1 MTKNVRIEH
10 REIDGWMVGYIN
22 IYIYSQFFFEYIYNV
37 YIYITYTYMYHIYI
51 LKQCMDK
58 ETPSSPIPKH
68 QGLSAQDLRQ
78 PLLGDALLHGG
89 RGGYLR
95 EQLQLRG
102 GGAKKGGELGK
113 TEVGLWIYGL
123 NELTVP
129 QFKNICS
136 EGAKPLIILS

>member
-1 MTKNVRIEH
+1 
-10 REIDGWMVGYIN
+10 
-22 IYIYSQFFFEYIYNV
+22 
-37 YIYITYTYMYHIYI
+37 MYHIYI

-102 GGAKKGGELGK
+102 GGAKKGGNWEKLRLDCGFM
-113 TEVGLWIYGL
+113 G
-123 NELTVP
+123 
-129 QFKNICS
+129 
-136 EGAKPLIILS
+136 

>member
-1 MTKNVRIEH
+1 
-10 REIDGWMVGYIN
+10 
-22 IYIYSQFFFEYIYNV
+22 
-37 YIYITYTYMYHIYI
+37 MYHIYI

-58 ETPSSPIPKH
+58 ETPSFPIPKH

-123 NELTVP
+123 NELNVP
-129 QFKNICS
+129 QFNNICS

>member
-1 MTKNVRIEH
+1 M
-10 REIDGWMVGYIN
+10 YI
-22 IYIYSQFFFEYIYNV
+22 

-102 GGAKKGGELGK
+102 GGAKKGGGNWEKLRLDCGFM
-113 TEVGLWIYGL
+113 G
-123 NELTVP
+123 
-129 QFKNICS
+129 
-136 EGAKPLIILS
+136 

>member
-1 MTKNVRIEH
+1 
-10 REIDGWMVGYIN
+10 
-22 IYIYSQFFFEYIYNV
+22 
-37 YIYITYTYMYHIYI
+37 
-51 LKQCMDK
+51 MDK

-102 GGAKKGGELGK
+102 GGAKKGGGTGK
-113 TEVGLWIYGL
+113 NWGWTVDLWV
-123 NELTVP
+123 EWVDCP
-129 QFKNICS
+129 S
-136 EGAKPLIILS
+136 V